1 MRPVLVGV
9 DGSDQSRQALAWA
22 LPYAASVGASVEAI
36 MTVAKTD
43 DAAETAANVRA
54 AEAGLGQII
63 DEMVAQVD
71 AAPPVSYEVVPGDPA
86 VVLVNASSNAALLVL
101 GSHGMS
107 KISNPVL
114 GSVST
119 ACIRMGSC
127 PVLVIPSGQPE
138 SPEMLADVE
147 PA

>member
-1 MRPVLVGV
+1 MGV

-22 LPYAASVGASVEAI
+22 LPYAASIGAAVEAV

-43 DAAETAANVRA
+43 DAAETAANMRA
-54 AEAGLGQII
+54 AEVVLTGIVDDA
-63 DEMVAQVD
+63 VAAVD
-71 AAPPVSYEVVPGDPA
+71 APPPVSYEVVAGDPA
-86 VVLVNASSNAALLVL
+86 VVLVNASSSASLLVL

-114 GSVST
+114 GSVSM
-119 ACIRMGSC
+119 ACIRLGSC
-127 PVLVIPSGQPE
+127 PVLVIPSGKPE
-138 SPEMLADVE
+138 SPHLVADAE

>member
-22 LPYAASVGASVEAI
+22 LPYAVSVGAGVEAI
-36 MTVAKTD
+36 MTVPKTQ
-43 DAAETAANVRA
+43 DAAETAASVRA
-54 AEAGLGQII
+54 AEVELGRI
-63 DEMVAQVD
+63 VD
-71 AAPPVSYEVVPGDPA
+71 DAVSAVEQAPSVSYEVVPGDPA
-86 VVLVNASSNAALLVL
+86 VVLVNASSNAALIVL

-107 KISNPVL
+107 TISNPVL

-127 PVLVIPSGQPE
+127 PVLVIPSGKPE
-138 SPEMLADVE
+138 SPDLVADVE
-147 PA
+147 PV